1 SRPSCT
7 AGRGCPWAWPRGC
20 CAGGDWGRWPHA
32 GCARGPELLHM
43 MRTGRRDP
51 GTSRL
56 AGFGELP
63 RQKQFLVG
71 VCMTLCPVALFPQG
85 IVPGVF
91 KVTGMDSR
99 AWFLALYLPPW
110 TQWPVIAVMVALG
123 VALGV
128 AGLRLMQQDRR
139 PGQDAAE
146 EAAGS

>member
-1 SRPSCT
+1 
-7 AGRGCPWAWPRGC
+7 
-20 CAGGDWGRWPHA
+20 
-32 GCARGPELLHM
+32 M

-56 AGFGELP
+56 ADFGELP
-63 RQKQFLVG
+63 RERQLLVG